1 MIVKTEVLMPPKTSA
16 AMLPVPVQ
24 EDVAK
29 PCDAITA
36 TSRNAK
42 SEHPKKVIRGTNDL
56 SQHSSYRPTLFEMA
70 IIGSRHFPV
79 SEAHQEIR
87 DR

>member
-1 MIVKTEVLMPPKTSA
+1 MIMKTEVQMPSKTSA
-16 AMLPVPVQ
+16 AMLPVPCQ
-24 EDVAK
+24 EDIAK

-36 TSRNAK
+36 TSNDAK
-42 SEHPKKVIRGTNDL
+42 SEHPKKVIKGADDL
-56 SQHSSYRPTLFEMA
+56 SQHSSYRPTPFEMA

-87 DR
+87 DL